1 MRLPRTVTTR
11 VLSAAAAGALA
22 VGALAGTTAGAQT
35 PSAGSTTSSG
45 ATSRGPASSTTT
57 SVVADENAGLTAQEV
72 LEANLSYAETASLAD
87 SAWDTADEVAISL
100 DGGTASASGS
110 GADGVTVDGSTV
122 TITQPGT
129 YRLSGT
135 LSDGQVVVE
144 SADDGVVRLVLDG
157 VDITS
162 STGAAIDVQDA
173 DQVSVVLAT
182 GSDNLLEDAEIYAD
196 TESDN
201 AANAALYSTADLAI
215 SGGGSL
221 AVMAKS
227 NDGISGK
234 DGLVIAGGDIAVNA
248 VDDAV
253 RGKDYLVVTGGA
265 LSLDAG
271 GDGLQSDADDDATAG
286 YVALLGGEVSIA
298 AASDGVQGFTDVA
311 IVDGTLT
318 VTQSEEGI
326 EAATIAI
333 SGGTVDVVASDDALN
348 ATVKEADSA
357 GTTTDDTATDDGA
370 TDDTTDGGMPAGP
383 GGDGGMSVQEG
394 ASLTV
399 TGGTVHVTA
408 DRDGFDSNGV
418 IVVTGGT
425 SVIEAASGAG
435 GEGALDPNGTTTVT
449 GGTMLTAGNATV
461 SSVDGDQPWITLD
474 GSVSAGDVV
483 EVVSD
488 DGTVV
493 ASATLTQDA
502 TAIAATSSD
511 LTAGETYTVT
521 ADGQTLG
528 TATAGDAPAGGM
540 GGGMRGAPRG

>member
-1 MRLPRTVTTR
+1 MRLSRTLTTR
-11 VLSAAAAGALA
+11 ALSAAAAGALA
-22 VGALAGTTAGAQT
+22 LGALGGCTAAGAET
-35 PSAGSTTSSG
+35 STSGTSTSSG
-45 ATSRGPASSTTT
+45 ATSGTTT
-57 SVVADENAGLTAQEV
+57 SVAADENAGLTAQEV
-72 LEANLSYAETASLAD
+72 LQANLSYAETAALAD
-87 SAWDTADEVAISL
+87 ATWNTADEVAISL
-100 DGGTASASGS
+100 DGDTASASGS
-110 GADGVTVDGSTV
+110 GTDGVTVDGSTV

-135 LSDGQVVVE
+135 LSDGQVVVS
-144 SADDGVVRLVLDG
+144 SAHDGVVRLVLDG

-182 GSDNLLEDAEIYAD
+182 GSDNQLEDAKTYAD
-196 TESDN
+196 TASEN
-201 AANAALYSTADLAI
+201 AANAALYSSADLAI

-221 AVMAKS
+221 AVVAKS

-234 DGLVIAGGDIAVNA
+234 DGLVIAGGEIAVNA

-271 GDGLQSDADDDATAG
+271 GDGLQSDADDDAAAG
-286 YVALLGGEVSIA
+286 YVALLGGEVTVA

-311 IVDGTLT
+311 VSGGTLA

-348 ATVKEADSA
+348 ATVMEADDEPAAS
-357 GTTTDDTATDDGA
+357 TDDT
-370 TDDTTDGGMPAGP
+370 TTDGGMPGGGP
-383 GGDGGMSVQEG
+383 GGDMAVQAG

-408 DRDGFDSNGV
+408 GTDGFDSNGV
-418 IVVTGGT
+418 IVVAGGT
-425 SVIEAASGAG
+425 SVIEAASGG

-449 GGTMLTAGNATV
+449 GGTLLTTGNASV
-461 SSVDGDQPWITLD
+461 GSVDGDQAWITLD
-474 GSVSAGDVV
+474 GSVTVGTVV

-488 DGTVV
+488 DGTVIV
-493 ASATLTQDA
+493 SATLTKDA
-502 TAIAATSSD
+502 SAIAATSSD
-511 LTAGETYTVT
+511 MASGETYTVT
-521 ADGQTLG
+521 ADGETLG
-528 TATAGDAPAGGM
+528 TATAGNAPAASM
-540 GGGMRGAPRG
+540 GGGPRG